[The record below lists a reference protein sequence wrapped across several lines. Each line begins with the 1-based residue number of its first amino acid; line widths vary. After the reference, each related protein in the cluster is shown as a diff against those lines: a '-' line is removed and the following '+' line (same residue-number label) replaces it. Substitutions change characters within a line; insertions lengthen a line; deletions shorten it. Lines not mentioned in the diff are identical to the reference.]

1 MSGEWKVDKMA
12 ESTEKLRR
20 GKALTLVDVYDMAAD
35 IGKEFEE
42 LIDNEGAEKVT
53 MLMSK
58 VIRALEQ
65 LEILVQKNDSEQVLI
80 DDLRRTIE
88 HLELEDSKKTGER
101 IRYTRDIEQIE
112 EHYKT
117 ETKDY
122 LTTIKRLQDENRKL
136 SSSLSAATERDSAF
150 SDDDSYI
157 EVDLV
162 NKLQGIIEKQREQ
175 IRGLETNLSDL
186 KMELEEVKLQNDKLS
201 TSNKDLRR
209 KLRNSQAQLHAL
221 VDERAELQV
230 TLQDQ
235 QRETAA
241 LIKRLGQAAIEN
253 EDLARSC
260 STEPDLRNKVVYDL
274 DDPKRPRFT
283 LSELKDILQERNSL
297 KARVSD
303 LEDELDMYRPGVR
316 SCSRGNSG
324 IKLKCENLGHE
335 SCDCAFHSDGVQHG
349 QHLHSTRDSLDRQLY
364 NIDCED
370 GDSDDSDL
378 PVQGPLP
385 YEPEDAPWKRNE
397 TSGIRKF
404 FRRVFGSEGGGRSE
418 DLHGEVLVPSPRNST
433 PTQDEVQPQT
443 SSGLRRKLQAYRDYL
458 IKDTL
463 WEYM

>member
-1 MSGEWKVDKMA
+1 MSGDWNIDKMA
-12 ESTEKLRR
+12 GTVESTDKMRR

-88 HLELEDSKKTGER
+88 HLELEDTKKNGER
-101 IRYTRDIEQIE
+101 IRYARDIEQIE
-112 EHYKT
+112 EHYKS

-122 LTTIKRLQDENRKL
+122 LTTIKRLQEENRKL

-175 IRGLETNLSDL
+175 IRGLEASLSDL
-186 KMELEEVKLQNDKLS
+186 KCEMEEAKLQNEKLS
-201 TSNKDLRR
+201 SSNKDLRR

-241 LIKRLGQAAIEN
+241 LVKRLGQAAIEN

-303 LEDELDMYRPGVR
+303 LEDELDLYRPGVR
-316 SCSRGNSG
+316 HSSKSRQV
-324 IKLKCENLGHE
+324 KCANLVDSE
-335 SCDCAFHSDGVQHG
+335 SCDCAFHASVEHA
-349 QHLHSTRDSLDRQLY
+349 QHLHTQRDNSEERIY
-364 NIDCED
+364 AIDSD
-370 GDSDDSDL
+370 DVDSDDSDL

-385 YEPEDAPWKRNE
+385 YEPEDAPWKKNE

-404 FRRVFGSEGGGRSE
+404 FRRVFGSEGGGSAE
-418 DLHGEVLVPSPRNST
+418 APVEAGVIPSSSQDLDADTSHNP
-433 PTQDEVQPQT
+433 T
-443 SSGLRRKLQAYRDYL
+443 SSGLRSKLQSYRDYL
-458 IKDTL
+458 IKDTI
-463 WEYM
+463 